1 MGPVALMLHHMKALG
16 WTLSD
21 RLAITRRLGT
31 TMHLTKGED
40 QLFDHLLRED
50 LRRMIWARDVAV
62 RNRGDLREIA
72 GTNIDYT
79 STVQMMCAKKK
90 KGGTVPDGQENRD
103 SFQLSPKQRVCT
115 RSILGG
121 AVPTGERLF
130 KAGLRKTALCLFC
143 LTGQRETTK
152 HLWWE
157 CKDTEEC

>member
-1 MGPVALMLHHMKALG
+1 MGPVAMMLHHMKALG

-21 RLAITRRLGT
+21 RLAITKRHGT

-40 QLFDHLLRED
+40 QLFDHWLRED
-50 LRRMIWARDVAV
+50 LRRMIWARDLAV

-90 KGGTVPDGQENRD
+90 QKRQGGTVPDGQENRD

-121 AVPTGERLF
+121 AVPTVQGRLAENSSVPF
-130 KAGLRKTALCLFC
+130 LLDR
-143 LTGQRETTK
+143 TK
-152 HLWWE
+152 RNHQAPLVGMHSH
-157 CKDTEEC
+157 